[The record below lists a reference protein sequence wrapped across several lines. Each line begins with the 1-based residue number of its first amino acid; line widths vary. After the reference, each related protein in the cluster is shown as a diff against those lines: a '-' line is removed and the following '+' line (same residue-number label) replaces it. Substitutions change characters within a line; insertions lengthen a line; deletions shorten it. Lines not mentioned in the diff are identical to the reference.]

1 MNAAHVTPESEQSTQ
16 EDSSLFK
23 SDSDSSSSS
32 SDSDS
37 SSSDSDSSSS
47 DSDSSS
53 SDSDSDSDELE
64 SELEDSE
71 EKFLQA
77 SLNEINLDYIPEAA
91 LEEHHGRHLRRK
103 QVKDFDLDK
112 FYDELNEK
120 IRNGGMRA
128 NKKNGRH

>member
-23 SDSDSSSSS
+23 SDSDSS
-32 SDSDS
+32 S